1 MIFGIAGACR
11 CDELL
16 NLKLEN
22 IEDMNNKLLVSLLN
36 TKTKNSRSFVVME
49 YLDVVRKYI
58 ASRPTELKDTR
69 FFFKYVKGKS
79 VKQFVGIHKFGK
91 IPQEIAVYLKL
102 PNAKEYTGH
111 CLRRS
116 SATLLVNSGGDITM
130 LKRHGGWK
138 SSTIAEGY
146 IEDSMASKTSICEK
160 ILTNVGTTY
169 EANQIGNVVNVK
181 RTISEERNGGLFIQN
196 CSNFTIN
203 VNNK

>member
-22 IEDMNNKLLVSLLN
+22 IEDMNNKLLVSLLY
-36 TKTKNSRSFVVME
+36 TKTKNSRSFVIME
-49 YLDVVRKYI
+49 YLDVVRKDI
-58 ASRPTELKDTR
+58 ALRPAELKDTR

-79 VKQFVGIHKFGK
+79 IKQFVGIYKFGK

-116 SATLLVNSGGDITM
+116 SATLLVNAGGEITM
-130 LKRHGGWK
+130 LK
-138 SSTIAEGY
+138 
-146 IEDSMASKTSICEK
+146 
-160 ILTNVGTTY
+160 TTWW
-169 EANQIGNVVNVK
+169 V
-181 RTISEERNGGLFIQN
+181 
-196 CSNFTIN
+196 
-203 VNNK
+203 